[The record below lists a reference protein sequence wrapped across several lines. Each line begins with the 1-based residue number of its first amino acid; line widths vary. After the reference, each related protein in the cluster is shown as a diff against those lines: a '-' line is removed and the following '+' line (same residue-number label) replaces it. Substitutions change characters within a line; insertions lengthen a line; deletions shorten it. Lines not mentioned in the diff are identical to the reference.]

1 MNETKT
7 HTIDGVTYREVDRK
21 AEVGE
26 RVIVVGNESEHG
38 FFTGEIVLTVRETFG
53 GVRAQDIHGKEWY
66 LRNSDYLVLEPVEK
80 APEPAEPT
88 EPDMVESPPHYNAGR
103 FEVIDVIEDAVK
115 GADGFEGACVANILK
130 YTMRYRHKNGLE
142 DVKKA
147 AWYLARLER
156 YLTERDGVK

>member
-1 MNETKT
+1 MNGFGVNEVAQVIDIDFSGKGSFR
-7 HTIDGVTYREVDRK
+7 TIQIDRHIC
-21 AEVGE
+21 EE
-26 RVIVVGNESEHG
+26 DLLLTDSTDDIFTVI
-38 FFTGEIVLTVRETFG
+38 
-53 GVRAQDIHGKEWY
+53 
-66 LRNSDYLVLEPVEK
+66 EPVNDTSGAFYSVE
-80 APEPAEPT
+80 AADEPT
-88 EPDMVESPPHYNAGR
+88 KPDMVESPPHYNAGR

-156 YLTERDGVK
+156 YLTERDEKGVD